1 MSQMTNK
8 FYKSKMSNEFKDK
21 DIKSHWYYFFDVI
34 NNIKNF
40 DSNKIKT
47 DPKSYKSI
55 LIYCI
60 GYVTIKNL
68 KYVKI
73 KSVNP
78 LYLIVSKVNGLVPLM
93 KAEKKFKKHK
103 ELWSKIRDL
112 ITSITK
118 K

>member
-1 MSQMTNK
+1 M
-8 FYKSKMSNEFKDK
+8 
-21 DIKSHWYYFFDVI
+21 
-34 NNIKNF
+34 
-40 DSNKIKT
+40 
-47 DPKSYKSI
+47 
-55 LIYCI
+55 
-60 GYVTIKNL
+60 TIKNL

-93 KAEKKFKKHK
+93 KAEKKFKKHE